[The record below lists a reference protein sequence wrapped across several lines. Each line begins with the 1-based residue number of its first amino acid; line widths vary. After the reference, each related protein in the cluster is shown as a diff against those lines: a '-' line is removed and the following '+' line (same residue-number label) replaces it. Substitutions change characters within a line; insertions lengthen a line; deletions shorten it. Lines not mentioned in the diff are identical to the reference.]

1 MRPSSNFDL
10 HGETWFARSRRRTRG
25 SRNRGLGDSPRCDF
39 SFSRW
44 MFTFGQVNSIDRN
57 FPSRRRVSFA
67 CSSIFRRNS
76 ICRMGHLANLSIT
89 TMQTQKSLQS
99 VNLSISLI
107 NKLLYKRVMILEI
120 VRFYDLSRDANR
132 SISFSPL
139 AEAKIYCLNL
149 LQRSSM

>member
-1 MRPSSNFDL
+1 MRLSSNFDL

-67 CSSIFRRNS
+67 YSSRRNS
-76 ICRMGHLANLSIT
+76 IRRMGHLANLSIT

-99 VNLSISLI
+99 VNLSISLV

-120 VRFYDLSRDANR
+120 GFFVRTFLR
-132 SISFSPL
+132 SI
-139 AEAKIYCLNL
+139 AGRE
-149 LQRSSM
+149 

>member
-25 SRNRGLGDSPRCDF
+25 SRNRGLGDSLRCDF
-39 SFSRW
+39 VSFSRW

-76 ICRMGHLANLSIT
+76 ICRMGHLANPSIT

-99 VNLSISLI
+99 VNLSISLV

-120 VRFYDLSRDANR
+120 GFFVRTFLR
-132 SISFSPL
+132 SI
-139 AEAKIYCLNL
+139 AGRE
-149 LQRSSM
+149 